1 MAITYRTATGLTAA
15 SDTAAAYASLTYT
28 LPTGH
33 TTGDLLLC
41 YMALKPYDTVPGTPS
56 GYTALSGG
64 ANGTTAMGSGTG
76 SVYAIAFYKE
86 HDGSESGPSSA
97 FSAQYSPAMRGMIAL
112 ESDVG
117 TGGGWTIDSTNG
129 SDTSDTGTGFSAT
142 GGATLALEAGD
153 HIFVI
158 AAGRDDSATPSSVA
172 ITVSGCTLD
181 TVVVDSTLATS
192 TGNDGWMYVA
202 HAEVLSGTAS
212 GAPVTTAT
220 VGSGD
225 SAGQAVFILIREPDS
240 GTTPVEADRD
250 TTWDVLA
257 TVTATRATTWFT
269 DGTTPPAVYS
279 DITGGITNVNMPL
292 GPQFGPST
300 TPVSASRSTTWDVL
314 AAVSQTRATTWD
326 ALARVTAATRAT
338 TWDTVAQVTA
348 ATRATTWDALARVT
362 PTRATSWDVLARVTP
377 TRATTWD
384 VLSAATATRAT
395 TWNVA
400 SALTPV
406 SASRATTWNVIG
418 RITATRATTWDAL
431 ARVTPTRATTWDVLA
446 RVTPARSSTWN
457 VRSAVTPASRATTWR
472 VLGTASGSRATT
484 WNLGGSVATSRAT
497 TWDVLSSV
505 VPAERASTWNVLF
518 TIPPIPIGSM
528 RSTFWNVN
536 RPAYRLIQQTGD
548 EVWTLQLPTA
558 RYGIP
563 RASTLLFKDGA
574 VTFKQSPLDVELRAA
589 DWYVIGGHDDL
600 LTEAQAADLTTA
612 GYGSLLETV

>member
-1 MAITYRTATGLTAA
+1 MLGFSPISSDPIAALPDVPSGPPAAA
-15 SDTAAAYASLTYT
+15 S
-28 LPTGH
+28 
-33 TTGDLLLC
+33 
-41 YMALKPYDTVPGTPS
+41 
-56 GYTALSGG
+56 
-64 ANGTTAMGSGTG
+64 
-76 SVYAIAFYKE
+76 F
-86 HDGSESGPSSA
+86 
-97 FSAQYSPAMRGMIAL
+97 
-112 ESDVG
+112 
-117 TGGGWTIDSTNG
+117 
-129 SDTSDTGTGFSAT
+129 
-142 GGATLALEAGD
+142 
-153 HIFVI
+153 
-158 AAGRDDSATPSSVA
+158 
-172 ITVSGCTLD
+172 
-181 TVVVDSTLATS
+181 
-192 TGNDGWMYVA
+192 
-202 HAEVLSGTAS
+202 
-212 GAPVTTAT
+212 
-220 VGSGD
+220 
-225 SAGQAVFILIREPDS
+225 
-240 GTTPVEADRD
+240 
-250 TTWDVLA
+250 
-257 TVTATRATTWFT
+257 
-269 DGTTPPAVYS
+269 

-292 GPQFGPST
+292 GPQIAAST

-326 ALARVTAATRAT
+326 VR
-338 TWDTVAQVTA
+338 TVASS
-348 ATRATTWDALARVT
+348 TRATTWDALARVT

-431 ARVTPTRATTWDVLA
+431 ARVTPTRATTWD
-446 RVTPARSSTWN
+446 
-457 VRSAVTPASRATTWR
+457 
-472 VLGTASGSRATT
+472 
-484 WNLGGSVATSRAT
+484 
-497 TWDVLSSV
+497 
-505 VPAERASTWNVLF
+505 VLF

>member
-1 MAITYRTATGLTAA
+1 MAITYRTATGLTAS

-64 ANGTTAMGSGTG
+64 ANGTTAMGGGTG
-76 SVYAIAFYKE
+76 SMYAIGFYKE
-86 HDGSESGPSSA
+86 HDGTESNPSSA
-97 FSAQYSPAMRGMIAL
+97 FSAQYSPAMLGMIAL
-112 ESDVG
+112 ESSNG
-117 TGGGWTIDSTNG
+117 TGGGWTIDSTSG
-129 SDTSDTGTGFSAT
+129 SDTSDTGTSFSAT
-142 GGATLALEAGD
+142 GDATLALEAGD
-153 HIFVI
+153 HIFVF
-158 AAGRDDSATPSSVA
+158 AGGRDNGSDPSSVD
-172 ITVSGCTLD
+172 ITVPGCTLD
-181 TVVVDSTLATS
+181 TVVVESVLNTS

-212 GAPVTTAT
+212 GDPVTTAT
-220 VGSGD
+220 TSSGD

-250 TTWDVLA
+250 TAWDVLA

-292 GPQFGPST
+292 GPQIVLT
-300 TPVSASRSTTWDVL
+300 VPVSASRGTTWDVRTV
-314 AAVSQTRATTWD
+314 ATSTRPTTWD
-326 ALARVTAATRAT
+326 VRTVTTQTRPT
-338 TWDTVAQVTA
+338 TWDTLARITP
-348 ATRATTWDALARVT
+348 TRSSTWDVLARVT
-362 PTRATSWDVLARVTP
+362 PTRATSWDTLARVTP

-384 VLSAATATRAT
+384 ARASVSAARSTEWA
-395 TWNVA
+395 VA

-406 SASRATTWNVIG
+406 SA
-418 RITATRATTWDAL
+418 TRATTWGVAGRITSSRPTTWDTRAVV
-431 ARVTPTRATTWDVLA
+431 AGTRPTQWDVMSRVTGARPTLWDVMSQVSATTRATTWDVLA
-446 RVTPARSSTWN
+446 GV
-457 VRSAVTPASRATTWR
+457 SAARATTWD
-472 VLGTASGSRATT
+472 
-484 WNLGGSVATSRAT
+484 LGGRVDASRAT

-548 EVWTLQLPTA
+548 EVWTLQLPAA